1 MSSLLQYK
9 RSRTNHNNM
18 QFPQDN
24 TDDVSMMNNDSD
36 FQTIIISKLQSI
48 DNKLTS
54 LCAQHDLMKE
64 LINVNLKQSYNNSQ
78 LGTSTMEQQ
87 RPVYFKLMISKN
99 MEGIPVR
106 FRLSGRTYDI
116 RDRIKEFGNPVWNKE
131 FKCWDFDY
139 NEYMYNNLVAYLSTL
154 TTDITYSEHGV

>member
-1 MSSLLQYK
+1 MSELISNQLK
-9 RSRTNHNNM
+9 HHHNT
-18 QFPQDN
+18 QSVTQ
-24 TDDVSMMNNDSD
+24 SMME
-36 FQTIIISKLQSI
+36 T
-48 DNKLTS
+48 
-54 LCAQHDLMKE
+54 
-64 LINVNLKQSYNNSQ
+64 
-78 LGTSTMEQQ
+78 QQ
-87 RPVYFKLMISKN
+87 RPVYFKLTISKN
-99 MEGIPVR
+99 NEGIPVL